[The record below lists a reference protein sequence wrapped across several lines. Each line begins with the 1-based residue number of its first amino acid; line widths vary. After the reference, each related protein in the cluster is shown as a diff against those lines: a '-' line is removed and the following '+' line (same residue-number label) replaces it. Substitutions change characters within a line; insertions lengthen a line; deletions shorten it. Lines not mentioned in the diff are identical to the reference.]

1 MPTRHIDIT
10 ALDTASAY
18 KLLVGAVQP
27 RPIAW
32 VSTIGADGSANL
44 APFSFFTVASREP
57 ATLLV
62 SIGPKIDGGI
72 KDTLANV
79 RATGDFVVNVASF
92 DHHLAV
98 STTGQT
104 VAPEVDE
111 FELADL
117 TPVASDVVRAPRVAE
132 ARLAIE
138 CRLREEHR
146 IGTDTVIYGTAV
158 RVHAAEGVLDDSL
171 RVDNDVLNPLGRLAG
186 PWFSGPL
193 MSIPEGWAPTAT
205 VTRD

>member
-1 MPTRHIDIT
+1 VPVRQVDIT
-10 ALDTASAY
+10 ALDPALAY
-18 KLLVGAVQP
+18 KVLVGAVQP

-32 VSTIGADGSANL
+32 VSTVAADGTANL

-62 SIGPKIDGGI
+62 SIGPRADGDV

-79 RATGDFVVNVASF
+79 RATGDFVVNIASF

-98 STTGQT
+98 SATGAN

-111 FELADL
+111 FELAEL
-117 TPVASDVVRAPRVAE
+117 TQIASDVVRAPRVAE
-132 ARLAIE
+132 ARLSIE
-138 CRLREEHR
+138 CQLREEHQ
-146 IGTDTVIYGTAV
+146 IGTDTVIYGTV
-158 RVHAAEGVLDDSL
+158 LRVHAAEGVLDESL

-193 MSIPEGWAPTAT
+193 TSVPEGCKPAA
-205 VTRD
+205 VSRG

>member
-1 MPTRHIDIT
+1 MPARQIDIT
-10 ALDTASAY
+10 ELEPALAY

-32 VSTIGADGSANL
+32 VSTVGTDGTTNL
-44 APFSFFTVASREP
+44 APFSFFTVASRDP

-62 SIGPKIDGGI
+62 SIGSKADGGV

-92 DHHLAV
+92 DHHIAV
-98 STTGQT
+98 STTGAT
-104 VAPEVDE
+104 VAPDVDE

-117 TPVASDVVRAPRVAE
+117 TPIASDVVRAPRVAE

-138 CRLREEHR
+138 CRLREEHQ
-146 IGTDTVIYGTAV
+146 IGTDTVIYGTV
-158 RVHAAEGVLDDSL
+158 LRIHAAEGVLDDTM

-186 PWFSGPL
+186 PWFTGPL
-193 MSIPEGWAPTAT
+193 MSIPEGWAPAAT
-205 VTRD
+205 VNP

>member
-1 MPTRHIDIT
+1 VPARQIDIT
-10 ALDTASAY
+10 ALDPALAY
-18 KLLVGAVQP
+18 KVLVGAVQP

-32 VSTIGADGSANL
+32 VSTVAADGTTNL

-62 SIGPKIDGGI
+62 SIGPQADGGV

-92 DHHLAV
+92 DHRLAV
-98 STTGQT
+98 SATGAT
-104 VAPEVDE
+104 VAPEIDE
-111 FELADL
+111 FALAQLTAVPSDL
-117 TPVASDVVRAPRVAE
+117 VQAPRVAE
-132 ARLAIE
+132 ARLSVE
-138 CRLREEHR
+138 CRLRQEHQ
-146 IGTDTVIYGTAV
+146 IGTDTVIYGTV
-158 RVHAAEGVLDDSL
+158 LRVHAADGVLDDAL

-193 MSIPEGWAPTAT
+193 SSIPESGQPAAT
-205 VTRD
+205 VTRG

>member
-1 MPTRHIDIT
+1 MPSRQIDIT
-10 ALDTASAY
+10 ALDPTLAY

-32 VSTIGADGSANL
+32 VSTVAADGTANL

-62 SIGPKIDGGI
+62 SIGPRADGGV
-72 KDTLANV
+72 KDTLANA

-98 STTGQT
+98 SATGAT
-104 VAPEVDE
+104 VGPEVDE
-111 FELADL
+111 FELANL
-117 TPVASDVVRAPRVAE
+117 TQVPSDAVRAPRVAE

-138 CRLREEHR
+138 CILREEHQ
-146 IGTDTVIYGTAV
+146 IGTDTVIYGTV
-158 RVHAAEGVLDDSL
+158 LRVHAAEGVLDETL

-193 MSIPEGWAPTAT
+193 KSIPEGWVPTAT
-205 VTRD
+205 ATRG